1 MKEKIRRKTLQGG
14 LFKSYLLLA
23 MAVLLVFS
31 IFFYQ
36 YTSSILIDRET
47 ENMTSQLTYLQVQT
61 DQSIQTLDN
70 LSINIGYSNLIMSN
84 LEEYFSNDTPDM
96 NQTKRLADLFVAI
109 NGTEVQA
116 DQINI
121 YSFSGQV
128 VGFGA
133 TSVSGYFDLRQQ
145 DWYIPTL
152 ELTGHKYISD
162 PYITDSL
169 SKNTRV
175 QAHYISLYRT
185 YYNRYGRQVGIIETM
200 MRCNAAFKPLI
211 SLKNSDKNAPATY
224 VFDNDGTLI
233 YPYTANDIEKLSN
246 PDQYLAAVKL
256 DAGHATVR
264 NSETRAKEVVAYERS
279 RYTGWT
285 YISVLP
291 EHFILTPVRQLA
303 IILGLIILG
312 LLALAA
318 LLSYTMAVRLSR
330 PIKHLREIIH
340 QTELDTLGAENK
352 QPLEDG
358 FEELEELNQSF
369 ADMRD
374 KIKSSMDQMLLAKNQ
389 EIKARVVALQ
399 SQINPHFYYNSLSS
413 IIILAENQQCEE
425 VVKLG
430 RNLNLIMRYISRGS
444 STVVTIS
451 EEISYL
457 EKYLYCMKIRYQSS
471 LSYELKINDEIAEE
485 KIPKLIIQP
494 LVENA
499 LKYGTDCYPPWKIE
513 VYGRSIISSSG
524 EQGWI
529 IEVIDHGPG
538 FSDEV
543 LEQFELRKREIDETE
558 GLPDIDIDG
567 MGLANVYAR
576 WMLHAGPEAYFHC
589 DNLPDGGARV
599 RIGRIKPDM
608 ENLL

>member
-1 MKEKIRRKTLQGG
+1 MKTSTRKRTLQGG
-14 LFKSYLLLA
+14 LFKSYFLLA

-47 ENMTSQLTYLQVQT
+47 ENMTSQLSYLQVQT
-61 DQSIQTLDN
+61 DQSIQTLDD

-84 LEEYFSNDTPDM
+84 LEEYFSEDKPDM
-96 NQTKRLADLFVAI
+96 SQTKRLADLFVAI

-133 TSVSGYFDLRQQ
+133 SSPSGYIDLRQQ
-145 DWYIPTL
+145 AWYLPTL
-152 ELTGHKYISD
+152 ELAGRKYISE

-169 SKNTRV
+169 NKNTRA

-233 YPYTANDIEKLSN
+233 YPYTESDREKLSV
-246 PDQYLAAVKL
+246 PEQYLAAVKS
-256 DAGHATVR
+256 DSGHGTVR

-291 EHFILTPVRQLA
+291 EHFILAPVRQLTML
-303 IILGLIILG
+303 LGLIILG
-312 LLALAA
+312 LLVLAA
-318 LLSYTMAVRLSR
+318 ALSYTMAVRLSR

-340 QTELDTLGAENK
+340 QTELDTLGADNK

-358 FEELEELNQSF
+358 FEEVEELNQSF

-374 KIKSSMDQMLLAKNQ
+374 KLKLSMDQLILAKNQ

-425 VVKLG
+425 VVKLS
-430 RNLNLIMRYISRGS
+430 RNLNSIMRYISRGS
-444 STVVTIS
+444 STVVTIN

-471 LSYELKINDEIAEE
+471 LSYELDISEDIGEE

-513 VYGRSIISSSG
+513 VLGRSVVSAAG
-524 EQGWI
+524 EPGWI

-538 FSDEV
+538 FSAEV

-558 GLPDIDIDG
+558 GLPNIDIDG

-576 WMLHAGPEAYFHC
+576 WMLHAGPDAYFSC
-589 DNLPDGGARV
+589 DNLPEGGARV
-599 RIGRIKPDM
+599 RIGLIKPGM

>member
-1 MKEKIRRKTLQGG
+1 MKASTRKRTLQSG

-23 MAVLLVFS
+23 MAVLFVFS

-36 YTSSILIDRET
+36 YTSNILIDRET
-47 ENMTSQLTYLQVQT
+47 ENMTSQLSYLQVQT
-61 DQSIQTLDN
+61 DQSVKTLDD

-84 LEEYFSNDTPDM
+84 LEEYFSENQPDLS
-96 NQTKRLADLFVAI
+96 QTKRLADLFVAI
-109 NGTEVQA
+109 NGTQVQA

-121 YSFSGQV
+121 YSFSGQT

-145 DWYIPTL
+145 DWYMPTL
-152 ELTGHKYISD
+152 ELAGHKYISE

-169 SKNTRV
+169 SKNTRAQV
-175 QAHYISLYRT
+175 YYISLYRT

-200 MRCNAAFKPLI
+200 MRCNTAFKPLI

-224 VFDNDGTLI
+224 VFDQNNTLI
-233 YPYTANDIEKLSN
+233 YPYAEDDREKLSN
-246 PDQYLAAVKL
+246 PEQYLAVVESE
-256 DAGHATVR
+256 AGHGTVR
-264 NSETRAKEVVAYERS
+264 NSENKAQEVVAYERS

-285 YISVLP
+285 YVSVIP
-291 EHFILTPVRQLA
+291 EHVILTPVRRLMML
-303 IILGLIILG
+303 LGLIILS
-312 LLALAA
+312 LLAIAA
-318 LLSYTMAVRLSR
+318 ALSYTMAVRLSR

-340 QTELDTLGAENK
+340 ETELDTLGAKVK

-358 FEELEELNQSF
+358 FEEVEELNQSF
-369 ADMRD
+369 ADMSD
-374 KIKSSMDQMLLAKNQ
+374 KLKLSMDQLLLAKNQ

-425 VVKLG
+425 VVKLS
-430 RNLNLIMRYISRGS
+430 RNLNAIMRYISRGS
-444 STVVTIS
+444 STVVTIQ

-471 LSYELKINDEIAEE
+471 LSYELNISEDMAEE
-485 KIPKLIIQP
+485 KIPKLIVQP

-513 VYGRSIISSSG
+513 VNGRIINSPSG
-524 EQGWI
+524 ERGWL
-529 IEVIDHGPG
+529 IEVTDHGPG
-538 FSDEV
+538 FSEEV
-543 LEQFELRKREIDETE
+543 LQQFEQRKHEIDETE

-576 WMLHAGPEAYFHC
+576 WMLHAGEEAYFYC

-599 RIGRIKPDM
+599 RIGRLTSDM
-608 ENLL
+608 EKML

>member
-1 MKEKIRRKTLQGG
+1 MKATNRRRTLQGG
-14 LFKSYLLLA
+14 LFKSYFLLA

-47 ENMTSQLTYLQVQT
+47 ENMTSQLSYLQVQT
-61 DQSIQTLDN
+61 DQSIQTLDD

-84 LEEYFSNDTPDM
+84 LEEYFSEDKPDM
-96 NQTKRLADLFVAI
+96 SQTKRLADLFVAI

-133 TSVSGYFDLRQQ
+133 SSPSGYIDLRQQ
-145 DWYIPTL
+145 AWYLPTL
-152 ELTGHKYISD
+152 ELAGRKYISE

-169 SKNTRV
+169 NKNTRA

-233 YPYTANDIEKLSN
+233 YPYTESDREKLSD
-246 PDQYLAAVKL
+246 PEQYLAAVKS
-256 DAGHATVR
+256 DSGHGTVR
-264 NSETRAKEVVAYERS
+264 NLETRAQEVVAYERS

-291 EHFILTPVRQLA
+291 EHFILTPVRQLTM
-303 IILGLIILG
+303 LLVLIFLG
-312 LLALAA
+312 LLVLASA
-318 LLSYTMAVRLSR
+318 LSYTMAVRLSR

-340 QTELDTLGAENK
+340 ETELDTLGADTK

-358 FEELEELNQSF
+358 FEEVEELNQSF

-374 KIKSSMDQMLLAKNQ
+374 KLKLSMDQLILAKNQ

-425 VVKLG
+425 VVKLS
-430 RNLNLIMRYISRGS
+430 RNLNSIMRYISRGS
-444 STVVTIS
+444 STVVTIQ
-451 EEISYL
+451 EEINYL

-471 LSYELKINDEIAEE
+471 LSYEMNISEELSYE

-513 VYGRSIISSSG
+513 VNGRSVASPAG
-524 EQGWI
+524 EHGWI
-529 IEVIDHGPG
+529 IEVTDHGPG
-538 FSDEV
+538 FADDI
-543 LEQFELRKREIDETE
+543 LEQFEQRKHEIDKTE
-558 GLPDIDIDG
+558 GLPNIDIDG

-576 WMLHAGPEAYFHC
+576 WMLHAGTEAYFSC

-599 RIGRIKPDM
+599 RIGRLKPGM
-608 ENLL
+608 EKLL